1 VSNQIVITLTLPEGV
16 VADVDYRTVAT
27 GGGVVMAPQ
36 APQSNAAPSCPAHGP
51 MTHKAGTNKAG
62 KPYSG
67 FFCFADGCETTPV
80 WDPKR

>member
-1 VSNQIVITLTLPEGV
+1 VSNEIVIRITVPDGLVPV
-16 VADVDYRTVAT
+16 VDYSSSSDRPA
-27 GGGVVMAPQ
+27 AP
-36 APQSNAAPSCPAHGP
+36 PSSGAAVPSCPQHGP